1 MVISFLV
8 TSCAG
13 GWDDVKRGITGAKK
27 NSVDEFLVQKKDP
40 LVLPPDFESLPTPDE
55 REAAKEEISSIEKT
69 LTNISEDADVS
80 SSGSSAED
88 SILQQIK
95 KN

>member
-8 TSCAG
+8 TSCSG
-13 GWDDVKRGITGAKK
+13 GWNDVKRGITGAKK

-55 REAAKEEISSIEKT
+55 REAAKEEISSVEKA
-69 LTNISEDADVS
+69 LTNISDEADVS
-80 SSGSSAED
+80 SSDSSAED